1 MSVLNATNRVVN
13 DTNADVKFMISAGFQ
28 IGGAKGSVVKTVET
42 LSADIES
49 IEEKPEQEQTVQSER
64 QAVFKY
70 FPSHRLLYADPGDID
85 AAGLH
90 RHLRTVIQRGKQR
103 FYFYHRPDR
112 FAPAIDPTHSHFYL
126 RV

>member
-1 MSVLNATNRVVN
+1 MA
-13 DTNADVKFMISAGFQ
+13 
-28 IGGAKGSVVKTVET
+28 
-42 LSADIES
+42 
-49 IEEKPEQEQTVQSER
+49 EKPEPEQTVQSER

-112 FAPAIDPTHSHFYL
+112 FAPAVDPTHSHFYL